1 MATLKHLNPDCSTDE
16 ILDVLD
22 EDAGLIID
30 NLIDKD
36 QVNKIN
42 ADLNPYL
49 NVDVFGRTNLQDLKQ
64 KESGL

>member
-36 QVNKIN
+36 QINKIN
-42 ADLNPYL
+42 AYL
-49 NVDVFGRTNLQDLKQ
+49 SDPCLSDCQ
-64 KESGL
+64 

>member
-36 QVNKIN
+36 QINKIN
-42 ADLNPYL
+42 ADLDPYL
-49 NVDVFGRTNLQDLKQ
+49 KLMFLAETILQDLKQ
-64 KESGL
+64 KELGL